1 VLIDW
6 RESFG
11 ESINIGD
18 IYYDLAKLNH
28 ALLLS
33 GKIVRK
39 NLYGCDIKDKNI
51 KISFNIDNL
60 LQEYNIQLLNFI
72 DEEGY
77 DKKKVQILSSLIFLN
92 IAPLY
97 DGTYSKLLYFLGQF
111 KLNQVLYN

>member
-1 VLIDW
+1 M

-33 GKIVRK
+33 GKYK
-39 NLYGCDIKDKNI
+39 ENLYGCDIKDKDIN
-51 KISFNIDNL
+51 SFNIDNL

-77 DKKKVQILSSLIFLN
+77 DKKKFRYYLH
-92 IAPLY
+92 
-97 DGTYSKLLYFLGQF
+97 
-111 KLNQVLYN
+111 